1 MKLVKRVDTYTKIYH
16 GEKVFG
22 YTCTKCSKFYKMWCN
37 YLKHKCEAPEFK
49 CPHCPYVA
57 FKSSILEFEGAYDGL
72 CLSELPKN
80 YWKNIYER
88 GGGAGGGG
96 PNTCFK
102 CGKTYVHFY
111 TLKRHLDYECQVIPK
126 FRCSYC
132 SRRSKHKSDMK
143 DHITRIHKNKPIT
156 FYELLDNDVETRLEL
171 FFMIRVIYYDQIYVD
186 DPLALPGPSQQPY
199 PLWFPNR
206 YSHVCNVCYRSYKHY
221 TTLIRHKKYECQ
233 KVASLKCQFCPHR
246 FKRTDHLKAHTLN
259 CKLKKDTRIQFVE
272 VQDILASGSVLKPQP
287 KRGRARM
294 GHRGRRQM
302 VDRCRFLC
310 PRCPS
315 SFSYLRGLQQHIK
328 YACRKSPRFQCPY
341 CGQRAKYRYAAYNHV
356 RQMHKQEEVYC
367 IDTLAEASQS

>member
-72 CLSELPKN
+72 CLSELPK
-80 YWKNIYER
+80 I
-88 GGGAGGGG
+88 
-96 PNTCFK
+96 
-102 CGKTYVHFY
+102 
-111 TLKRHLDYECQVIPK
+111 
-126 FRCSYC
+126 
-132 SRRSKHKSDMK
+132 
-143 DHITRIHKNKPIT
+143 
-156 FYELLDNDVETRLEL
+156 
-171 FFMIRVIYYDQIYVD
+171 IYYDQIYVD